1 MTKTK
6 QIFILA
12 LLVKTSFAI
21 TLLPINPNKYN
32 PDTSVQN
39 STSYQQL
46 FANNKTK
53 ITQTDDQFNFNTL
66 IQSGANYGII
76 QIPSSHLQ
84 IRPLTPFAVTHN
96 LAAVKM
102 PNQRLL
108 HARMALAVVDADRKY
123 KIITLDN
130 LGTSSQPIAIS
141 PAPIT
146 SLAWNNAGNNIAY
159 VSYESGKPVVYVQN
173 IFNAR
178 RYIVANF
185 SGSNSSP
192 AFKDN
197 SLLVSLSKDYGT
209 HIYQISLDP
218 YSAKKTATPVLNQDS
233 IDTEA
238 DYANNNLIYTASKN
252 NKPVIYL
259 KSATSATA
267 KQISP
272 GVNNTTGRISPDG
285 TKILYLHGSHGRSD
299 LIYYEISTG
308 KTRKID
314 SGKIQ
319 AASFSPDNKI
329 ISYNKNNQI
338 VIYNLDN
345 DKRIILNNFKFREIL
360 DLRWSK

>member
-1 MTKTK
+1 MIKAKT
-6 QIFILA
+6 IFILTA
-12 LLVKTSFAI
+12 LATSSFAI

-32 PDTSVQN
+32 PDTSIQN

-46 FANNKTK
+46 FANSNAK
-53 ITQTDDQFNFNTL
+53 IVPTNGQFNFSSL
-66 IQSGANYGII
+66 LQSGENYGIR
-76 QIPSSHLQ
+76 QIPSSHIQ
-84 IRPLTPFAVTHN
+84 IRLLTPFTTTHN
-96 LAAVKM
+96 LPDAKT

-108 HARMALAVVDADRKY
+108 TARMALAVVDSDRKY
-123 KIITLDN
+123 KIIIIDN

-159 VSYESGKPVVYVQN
+159 VSYESGKPVVYIQN

-209 HIYQISLDP
+209 HIYQINLDP

-259 KSATSATA
+259 KSANSATSR
-267 KQISP
+267 QIST
-272 GVNNTTGRISPDG
+272 GVNNTTGRISTDG

-299 LIYYEISTG
+299 LIYYEIGSG

-319 AASFSPDNKI
+319 AASFAPDNKI

-345 DKRIILNNFKFREIL
+345 NKRIILKNFKFREIL